1 MMSEI
6 RPYRPQAKEIQQTAR
21 AIVQVLAE
29 HGFYSCLF
37 GSTAAAI
44 YGAENRNPRVWHYY
58 IHSLACTHTHTHTH
72 SLSLSIHYISPHP
85 HPSVMV
91 ESRLTY

>member
-58 IHSLACTHTHTHTH
+58 IHSLACTHTHTHTL
-72 SLSLSIHYISPHP
+72 SLSLYIIYPP
-85 HPSVMV
+85 TPTPQLWWNRV
-91 ESRLTY
+91 